1 MSRRPTERSRC
12 LRRYASYDLLAYPA
26 DQPLCPHVQ
35 RVARAMWA
43 HTMSR
48 IALEKKKELAMPVGE
63 KVPMLTRQP

>member
-1 MSRRPTERSRC
+1 
-12 LRRYASYDLLAYPA
+12 
-26 DQPLCPHVQ
+26 
-35 RVARAMWA
+35 MWA